1 MATLSAETYR
11 EQRDRAVALAYNLAT
26 WIDGQPSKRAA
37 KQVDR
42 LVAQFKEE
50 QVNKV
55 YDGCGI
61 LTAQFKEEQEND
73 TGTATEDVVADS

>member
-1 MATLSAETYR
+1 MATLSAENYR

-50 QVNKV
+50 QE
-55 YDGCGI
+55 D
-61 LTAQFKEEQEND
+61 D

>member
-1 MATLSAETYR
+1 MATLSAENYR

-26 WIDGQPSKRAA
+26 WIDGPPSKRAA

-50 QVNKV
+50 QE
-55 YDGCGI
+55 D
-61 LTAQFKEEQEND
+61 D

>member
-1 MATLSAETYR
+1 MATLSAENYR

-50 QVNKV
+50 QED
-55 YDGCGI
+55 DG
-61 LTAQFKEEQEND
+61 AS
-73 TGTATEDVVADS
+73 TEDVVADS

>member
-1 MATLSAETYR
+1 M
-11 EQRDRAVALAYNLAT
+11 
-26 WIDGQPSKRAA
+26 
-37 KQVDR
+37 
-42 LVAQFKEE
+42 AQFKEE